1 MTDTMDYL
9 ESARRTVRIERDAVA
24 ALEMRLDEG
33 YTKACELTLTCK
45 GRVIVTGMGKS
56 GHIGRKIAATLAS
69 TGTPS
74 FFVHPAEAGHGDM
87 GMITPDDVVVA
98 ISYSGTSAE
107 VLTLVPLIKRMGAP
121 LIGVSGNNHSTLA
134 RESDVHLNISVDAEA
149 CPLNLAPTSSTTL
162 TLVLGD
168 CIAISLLEKRGF
180 TAEDFA
186 FSHPS
191 GALGRKLLL
200 RVEDIMHKGN
210 ELPLATSDMSLRDA
224 LMVMTAKGFG
234 LLLIVDSENQLVG
247 VFTDGDLRRTF
258 DTGVDLRNSPLR
270 NLMNT
275 SPKTIAADTLAAQAL
290 GQMQLQK
297 ITALAVVSEQGEAI
311 GVIHMHDLLKAGV
324 V

>member
-1 MTDTMDYL
+1 M
-9 ESARRTVRIERDAVA
+9 RIERDAVA

-33 YTKACELTLTCK
+33 YTKACELMLTCK

>member
-33 YTKACELTLTCK
+33 YTKACELMLTCK

>member
-33 YTKACELTLTCK
+33 YTKACELMLTCK

-297 ITALAVVSEQGEAI
+297 ITTLAVVSEQGEAI